1 MRATA
6 WIVSGVLRNRRRA
19 AAIHL
24 VVFLAA
30 LAGSFLL
37 RQDNSPPVFFH
48 QDAESLKTFDDMS
61 RDFPGGS
68 EILVMLEGDTLWTAS
83 GLAWVASLEDD
94 IDTWPGV
101 MSVTGPLTLH
111 RRVLPYWP
119 PEDITGLR
127 SRVMEAD
134 AGLNVGRITSDGRM
148 MLCTV
153 EVLPGNEGLILPKL
167 RERLASPPIRI
178 RADVSGLPLLQEA
191 MDQGLRGNALP
202 FFFFLVLLSVVFL
215 LAFFGNMRIAAV
227 PLIQVFFCL
236 VVTLGMMKAAGA
248 SLNLVN
254 IVLAPLLLVISLST
268 SVHVLVHMLRISG
281 KEDTVRGA
289 IRKTYGSKGAPIIW
303 TGLTTMAAFGSM
315 VFSNSPPIR
324 SLGLWTGAGIVIM
337 TLSMFSLF
345 PLILESARVSEVR
358 MDLRKRLSR
367 IGHLGELC
375 ARFAIQHRKI
385 AFLSV
390 ALEGMVL
397 VAGAMKLREED
408 HFTGYFAPDH
418 PVRASIKKRQDS
430 GLGVFAADLV
440 LRYEDGNGFPG
451 TGFHDPDVQ
460 SRLGLLTRSL
470 RVLPGI
476 RGAFGVNDLAD
487 AMVTAVLVDGAGTR
501 NFRAMVMGMLRSLPE
516 GRETVDR
523 LVTEKGHATRIR
535 LMLPLVDLH
544 QTEALLTEVKNLAE
558 DMFPRSV
565 PQVTG
570 AYPLLILAQVRLIH
584 SLAISFSV
592 TLACVLVVFLWIAG
606 DFRFAMKLL
615 IPNLWPIAALAGVMG
630 WGGIPVDSASVLTFS
645 VVLGLSVDDTLHTL
659 GYLGR
664 SGMGK
669 EGIQIARVIER
680 TAPAHLITSIF
691 LVAGFT
697 ACAFSELG
705 PVAAMGR
712 LAATGILLAFLGDIF
727 LVPALLGDSTQCP
740 ESVIGEGVPATG
752 EPGKVV

>member
-1 MRATA
+1 
-6 WIVSGVLRNRRRA
+6 
-19 AAIHL
+19 
-24 VVFLAA
+24 
-30 LAGSFLL
+30 
-37 RQDNSPPVFFH
+37 
-48 QDAESLKTFDDMS
+48 
-61 RDFPGGS
+61 
-68 EILVMLEGDTLWTAS
+68 
-83 GLAWVASLEDD
+83 
-94 IDTWPGV
+94 
-101 MSVTGPLTLH
+101 
-111 RRVLPYWP
+111 
-119 PEDITGLR
+119 
-127 SRVMEAD
+127 
-134 AGLNVGRITSDGRM
+134 
-148 MLCTV
+148 
-153 EVLPGNEGLILPKL
+153 
-167 RERLASPPIRI
+167 
-178 RADVSGLPLLQEA
+178 
-191 MDQGLRGNALP
+191 
-202 FFFFLVLLSVVFL
+202 
-215 LAFFGNMRIAAV
+215 
-227 PLIQVFFCL
+227 
-236 VVTLGMMKAAGA
+236 
-248 SLNLVN
+248 
-254 IVLAPLLLVISLST
+254 
-268 SVHVLVHMLRISG
+268 
-281 KEDTVRGA
+281 
-289 IRKTYGSKGAPIIW
+289 
-303 TGLTTMAAFGSM
+303 
-315 VFSNSPPIR
+315 
-324 SLGLWTGAGIVIM
+324 
-337 TLSMFSLF
+337 MFSLF

-390 ALEGMVL
+390 ALAGMVL